1 MKKGKI
7 LRITLLSVKV
17 LLCFHGA
24 LCYKAPVDQWLEK
37 RGLLVARLRL
47 RKYSCST
54 THYLLGLHDS
64 GMHVQVVTLPLS

>member
-1 MKKGKI
+1 MKMKMKRKRKRKMKKGKI

-37 RGLLVARLRL
+37 
-47 RKYSCST
+47 
-54 THYLLGLHDS
+54 
-64 GMHVQVVTLPLS
+64 